1 MGHPLLERG
10 KEKIILFDGAMGTML
25 LSAGLSQGKSPEAW
39 NLERPSLIAEIHRR
53 YFEAGS
59 DVVHT
64 NTFGGNPLKLVNQ
77 GLADQMELIN
87 VEAVRIARNV
97 CPAGK
102 FVAGDMGPTG
112 KLLKPFGDGTPE
124 ALEECFREQARA
136 LVKGG
141 VDFIS
146 IETIFSLQEALAAV
160 RGAKAIGNVLVIV
173 SMTYNRT
180 KKGFFTI
187 MGENVEQC
195 VAALEQE
202 GADVIGSNCTLGSRD
217 MIDLTKEIRAATK
230 KPILIQPNAG
240 KPVTRK
246 GVTTYEQQPAEF
258 ARDGKQI
265 KEAGAEM
272 IGGCCGTNADFIS
285 ELARALS

>member
-1 MGHPLLERG
+1 
-10 KEKIILFDGAMGTML
+10 
-25 LSAGLSQGKSPEAW
+25 
-39 NLERPSLIAEIHRR
+39 
-53 YFEAGS
+53 
-59 DVVHT
+59 
-64 NTFGGNPLKLVNQ
+64 
-77 GLADQMELIN
+77 
-87 VEAVRIARNV
+87 
-97 CPAGK
+97 
-102 FVAGDMGPTG
+102 MGPTG

-180 KKGFFTI
+180 RKGFFTI
-187 MGENVEQC
+187 MGESVKQC
-195 VAALEQE
+195 VAALEQA

-217 MIDLTKEIRAATK
+217 MIDLTKEIKAATK

-258 ARDGKQI
+258 ARDGKRI

-285 ELARALS
+285 ELARALF